1 MKNLNLKKIAAAVL
15 IFAVLLMTAA
25 CAAGQKAAEDTAS
38 EPQTTQ
44 EAAAPDDSQPA
55 DETLGQEPEQQTFR
69 IGICNYVDDASLNQI
84 VENIQTRLAE
94 ISEETGAQF
103 EIDYDNCNADATVME
118 QIIAN
123 FQSNGADLLVGVATP
138 VAMRMQT
145 ATEDSQTPVVFA
157 AVSDPIGAGL
167 VESLEAPGSNVT
179 GTSDYLDTTAVMKL
193 IFTANPDASKIGLLY
208 DAGQDS
214 STAAIAKSP
223 A

>member
-1 MKNLNLKKIAAAVL
+1 MKNLNLKKIAAAILTV
-15 IFAVLLMTAA
+15 AVLLTTTA
-25 CAAGQKAAEDTAS
+25 CAARQKPAEDTAA

-44 EAAAPDDSQPA
+44 QTTVPDA
-55 DETLGQEPEQQTFR
+55 EQQTFR

-94 ISEETGAQF
+94 LGEENSVQF

-145 ATEDSQTPVVFA
+145 ATEDSRTPVVFA
-157 AVSDPIGAGL
+157 AVSDPVGAGL
-167 VESLEAPGSNVT
+167 VQSLEAPRHIWT
-179 GTSDYLDTTAVMKL
+179 KR
-193 IFTANPDASKIGLLY
+193 ASHT
-208 DAGQDS
+208 S
-214 STAAIAKSP
+214 STPAAQPTKSCWP
-223 A
+223 RRPWSQTVLTQYLPRPITPS

>member
-1 MKNLNLKKIAAAVL
+1 MEEHIMKNLNLKKLAAAIL
-15 IFAVLLMTAA
+15 SFTVLLTAA
-25 CAAGQKAAEDTAS
+25 GCAAGQKSAKDTSS

-44 EAAAPDDSQPA
+44 QTAAPDA
-55 DETLGQEPEQQTFR
+55 EQQTFR
-69 IGICNYVDDASLNQI
+69 VGICNYVDDASLNQI

-94 ISEETGAQF
+94 LGEENGVQF

-145 ATEDSQTPVVFA
+145 ATEDSRTPVVFA

-167 VESLEAPGSNVT
+167 AQSLEAPGSNVT
-179 GTSDYLDTTAVMKL
+179 GTSDYLDTTAIMKL
-193 IFTANPDASKIGLLY
+193 IFAADPDAEKIGLLY